1 MFYTLR
7 VMRERVF
14 SDISNS
20 ISRLEF
26 VLGSSYQLSKEYTL
40 DRFKLEGVTRISAA
54 QKAGAEVV
62 KQNED
67 PTLGGLIY
75 PLMQALDEQYLDVD
89 CQFGGID
96 QRKIFT
102 FALENLPKL
111 NYKVRAHLMNSMVP
125 SLGAGAKMSAS
136 DPDSKIDLLDT
147 AAAVE
152 KKLKKAICPV
162 KQVEGNGVVAFVE
175 HVIFRALSLK
185 SNGKPQFVAERR
197 EGEPLIY
204 ETIQQLKDDYTA
216 DVLTPQ
222 LLKSALA
229 RHLNELLEPL
239 RKEYEASPE
248 WQEFSAK
255 GYPAEE
261 KAGPVKTKKDKS
273 KGDPEKIAAA
283 RAAREAV
290 KGVTTQPE

>member
-1 MFYTLR
+1 MK
-7 VMRERVF
+7 
-14 SDISNS
+14 
-20 ISRLEF
+20 F

-40 DRFKLEGVTRISAA
+40 DRFKLEGVTRFSVA

-62 KQNED
+62 KQDND
-67 PTLGGLIY
+67 PSLGGLVY
-75 PLMQALDEQYLDVD
+75 PLMQALDEEYLGVD

-111 NYKVRAHLMNSMVP
+111 NYKVRAHMMNKMVP

-136 DPDSKIDLLDT
+136 DPDSKIDLLDS
-147 AAAVE
+147 AEAVE
-152 KKLKKAICPV
+152 KKLKKAVCPP
-162 KQVEGNGVVAFVE
+162 KQIEGNGVVAFVE

-185 SNGKPQFVAERR
+185 SDGNPEFIIERR

-204 ETIQQLKDDYTA
+204 SSLEKLKEDYAA

-222 LLKSALA
+222 LLKAGLVK
-229 RHLNELLEPL
+229 HLNELLEPI
-239 RKEYEASPE
+239 RQAFAADPE
-248 WQEFSAK
+248 WQELLALA
-255 GYPAEE
+255 YPPEE
-261 KAGPVKTKKDKS
+261 KTAPIKTKKDKS

-283 RAAREAV
+283 RAAREAA
-290 KGVTTQPE
+290 KGVKTQPE